1 MLSSMLINLSWNG
14 NIFDT
19 EVFFDLLLDEDRL
32 LLCRQGP
39 NKFDISAAFCH
50 SSNFVGGTRRTP
62 IHAIGCRNFFLR
74 V

>member
-32 LLCRQGP
+32 FLCRQAP
-39 NKFDISAAFCH
+39 NKFDISAAVCH
-50 SSNFVGGTRRTP
+50 SSNFVAGIRRTKET
-62 IHAIGCRNFFLR
+62 CFNFFR